1 MKRSIFLSL
10 LMIGAIAAL
19 LTAATSAS
27 FSDAVTSDSNTFTA
41 GTLFLS
47 VDANCGPAPD
57 SQPRTAGNTS
67 CSRGVSFSASN
78 IKPGDAATTKAIVV
92 RNEGSVGGTLTTT
105 QTVTY
110 SDGTNCGASNWTISS
125 VPASAGLAAGASTTY
140 NASVQLKSSAGN
152 GCQGQSATVDISFGI
167 V

>member
-19 LTAATSAS
+19 VTAATSAS
-27 FSDAVTSDSNTFTA
+27 FSDTVTSEGNTFSA

-47 VDANCGPAPD
+47 VDANCGLAPD
-57 SQPRTAGNTS
+57 ALPRTSGGTS

-92 RNEGSVGGTLTTT
+92 RNDGSLGGTLTTV

-110 SDGTNCGASNWTISS
+110 SDGTNCGGSNWTISS
-125 VPASAGLAAGASTTY
+125 VPVSASLAAGSSTTY
-140 NASVQLKSSAGN
+140 NASVQLKSTAGN
-152 GCQGQSATVDISFGI
+152 GCQGQSATVDISFSI